1 MIITD
6 NTTHY
11 STPNTGQPNTG
22 SHDIRSGLRGISGA
36 RRPRHSGRGTPARRP
51 RTLVRAAALGA
62 AGTLLMA
69 CGAGGGSGGDDSD
82 WPQDPVQFVIPTA
95 AGGALDT
102 VFREVQP
109 YLEEELGQPLE
120 VEYREGGQFTVG
132 TTYVAQNGADCEPF
146 MIHAVPDVIFSY
158 LTRSVQYSYEDFTPV
173 AGFTIEPSA
182 LWVGQDAQWEQME
195 DLIQEAQ
202 DRPGEIRVSVSNLT
216 NANYIA
222 LLRLQE
228 ATGVEFNI
236 VSYDGG
242 GPARNALVAGEVEA
256 TMAGVFSGQSIAG
269 EARPLAVFQ
278 EENRW
283 AGLTGEAPTVNDAL
297 GVDLEAS
304 AERYGFLA
312 AAECA
317 EQHPE
322 RLQTLVEAV
331 ERAVENQDYQA
342 DLEDNDELDKLA
354 YEDPEEFDAY
364 ILGEIDTVTEMIDQ
378 SPELFGDQ

>member
-1 MIITD
+1 MTWITH
-6 NTTHY
+6 TEGKIMRILCATAGK
-11 STPNTGQPNTG
+11 SLGIGQTQEHHKERAN
-22 SHDIRSGLRGISGA
+22 SHRKS
-36 RRPRHSGRGTPARRP
+36 
-51 RTLVRAAALGA
+51 ALG
-62 AGTLLMA
+62 LLA
-69 CGAGGGSGGDDSD
+69 VSSILLTSCTSGSEDQDSD

-102 VFREVQP
+102 VFRELQP

-132 TTYVAQNGADCEPF
+132 TTHVAQNGSDCEPF

-158 LTRSVQYSYEDFTPV
+158 LTRSVQYDYDSFAPI

-182 LWVGQDAQWEQME
+182 MWVAESAPWESME

-202 DRPGEIRVSVSNLT
+202 ERPGEIRVSVSNLT

-222 LLRLQE
+222 LLELQE
-228 ATGVEFNI
+228 ASGAEFNI

-256 TMAGVFSGQSIAG
+256 TMAGVFSGQSIAND
-269 EARPLAVFQ
+269 ARPLSVFQ
-278 EENRW
+278 EENQW
-283 AGLTGEAPTVNDAL
+283 SELTGDAPTVNDAL
-297 GVDLEAS
+297 GLSLDES

-312 AAECA
+312 TAECSQ
-317 EQHPE
+317 EHPE
-322 RLQTLVEAV
+322 RFQTLAEAV
-331 ERAVENQDYQA
+331 ERAVENEDYQA
-342 DLEDNDELDKLA
+342 ALEQNDELDKLA

-364 ILGEIDTVTEMIDQ
+364 ILSEIDTVTEMIDE

>member
-1 MIITD
+1 ML
-6 NTTHY
+6 
-11 STPNTGQPNTG
+11 
-22 SHDIRSGLRGISGA
+22 IR
-36 RRPRHSGRGTPARRP
+36 
-51 RTLVRAAALGA
+51 RAAKAGYLTSDQPLKGRLNGQGPRWEKA
-62 AGTLLMA
+62 PRRKTVISIMAAGMAGTLAVA
-69 CGAGGGSGGDDSD
+69 CGTGGSAEDDSD

-102 VFREVQP
+102 VFRELQP
-109 YLEEELGQPLE
+109 HLEEELGQPLE

-132 TTYVAQNGADCEPF
+132 TTYVAQNGGDCEPF
-146 MIHAVPDVIFSY
+146 MIHAIPDVIFSY
-158 LTRSVQYSYEDFTPV
+158 LTREVQYTYDDFTPV

-182 LWVGQDAQWEQME
+182 LWVGNDSAWETIE

-228 ATGVEFNI
+228 QSGAEFNI

-242 GPARNALVAGEVEA
+242 GPARNALVAGEVDA
-256 TMAGVFSGQSIAG
+256 TMAGVFSGQTIASD
-269 EARPLAVFQ
+269 AQPLGVFQ
-278 EENRW
+278 EENQW
-283 AGLTGEAPTVNDAL
+283 ADLTGDAPTVNEAL
-297 GVDLEAS
+297 DLDLDES

-312 AAECA
+312 AAECG
-317 EQHPE
+317 EEHPE

-331 ERAVENQDYQA
+331 ERAVENEDYQA
-342 DLEDNDELDKLA
+342 TLEGNDELDKLA
-354 YEDPEEFDAY
+354 YEDPEEFDSY
-364 ILGEIDTVTEMIDQ
+364 ILSEIDTVTEMIDE